1 MEKAALWSILIGTLL
16 LAVVAAGSVLRRLPL
31 TTAILYLS
39 YGVLLGPVGIGLLQ
53 PEKITEL
60 PFLERFAEIAVV
72 ISLFSA
78 GLKLRLPFR
87 DPSWKV
93 ALRLATI
100 SMLVSVGLLTLAGHY
115 LLGFS
120 LGGAVLLAA
129 ILAPT
134 DPVLASDV
142 QVEKPGDRDELRFSL
157 TAEAGLNDGT
167 AFPMVMLGLGLLGLH
182 ELGSF
187 GARWFSI
194 DVLWAIA
201 AGLGIGYLLG
211 LLIGHFVLY
220 LRREHREAVGLDDFL
235 ALGLMAL
242 SYGVALELKAY
253 GFLAVFASGLALRR
267 IESRETGERPVA
279 SDELKGSV
287 EEVAT
292 HREKATSFMTHAV
305 LSFNEQ
311 LERIG
316 EVVVV
321 VILGAYLSP
330 KFFSIQAFFVGVLLF
345 FLIRPISVWVGLW
358 GVDTLRPMQ
367 RRLAAWF
374 GIRGLG
380 SVYYLTYAINHGV
393 EKELATELF
402 AIVLNLI
409 LASVVLHGVSVTP
422 LMNFYENALE
432 KRRRRQAAVQ
442 S

>member
-1 MEKAALWSILIGTLL
+1 MAGTLL

-39 YGVLLGPVGIGLLQ
+39 YGVFLGPVGIGLLQ

-60 PFLERFAEIAVV
+60 PFLERFAEAAVV

-87 DPSWKV
+87 DRAWRT

-100 SMLVSVGLLTLAGHY
+100 SMLLSVGFLTLASHY

-120 LGGAVLLAA
+120 LGAAVLLGA

-142 QVEKPGDRDELRFSL
+142 QVAKPGDRDELRFSL

-182 ELGSF
+182 EIGSF
-187 GARWFSI
+187 GWRWVAV
-194 DVLWAIA
+194 DVLWAIFG
-201 AGLGIGYLLG
+201 GLGIGYGLG
-211 LLIGHFVLY
+211 LLIGYCVLY

-242 SYGVALELKAY
+242 AYGAALAAHAY
-253 GFLAVFASGLALRR
+253 GFLAVFAAGLALRR
-267 IESRETGERPVA
+267 IESHEKGEELVELQELHGA
-279 SDELKGSV
+279 EDEL
-287 EEVAT
+287 AT
-292 HREKATSFMTHAV
+292 DREKAPSFMTHAV

-321 VILGAYLSP
+321 VLLGAYLSP
-330 KFFSIQAFFVGVLLF
+330 KFFSIQALLIGVLLF
-345 FLIRPISVWVGLW
+345 LFIRPLSVKIGLW
-358 GVDTLRPMQ
+358 GDPALQSFQ
-367 RRLAAWF
+367 RRLAGWF

-380 SVYYLTYAINHGV
+380 SVYYLAYAINHGLPEEV
-393 EKELATELF
+393 ATELF
-402 AIVLNLI
+402 AIVLNLV
-409 LASVVLHGVSVTP
+409 LASVVLHGISVTP
-422 LMNFYENALE
+422 IMNTYERTLE
-432 KRRRRQAAVQ
+432 RRRQRRAAAQ